1 MRRVDET
8 VGRMDGTVREVNE
21 RHLVAVETASG
32 YSVFEEM
39 GLHFHMGDSVSWTEG
54 MGDGSVLNVTSGKNH
69 RVFFQCRN
77 VAPDS
82 LFVLMRG

>member
-1 MRRVDET
+1 
-8 VGRMDGTVREVNE
+8 MDGTVREVNG
-21 RHLVAVETASG
+21 RHLVAVETVHG
-32 YSVFEEM
+32 FSVFEQM
-39 GLHFHMGDSVSWTEG
+39 GPHFQVGDPVSWTEG
-54 MGDGSVLNVTSGKNH
+54 MGDGRALNVTSKKEH